1 MTAASI
7 VLLRTGGDAI
17 AITGWGVLFLWIAL
31 ITLAP
36 WKPK

>member
-1 MTAASI
+1 MIAASI

-17 AITGWGVLFLWIAL
+17 AITGWGLILLWLAL
-31 ITLAP
+31 IVLAP

>member
-1 MTAASI
+1 MTLASI

-17 AITGWGVLFLWIAL
+17 AITGWGALFLWGAVAW
-31 ITLAP
+31 LAP